1 MIFKSVDSKEIWE
14 AKIGEF
20 ETASIYQS
28 WNWGEV
34 IIERGGR
41 INRFEII
48 GDNEELLGLCQI
60 EIVDAKRGKFL
71 NLHHGPILREWNKE
85 IIADFTKELTKIA
98 KQEKAWFVRL
108 SPKLEYSENLNS
120 NLLQHGYKLKIGE
133 NMQGVKTLYID
144 LNKSEEELLQGFSK
158 STRYN
163 INKSIRD
170 GVEIRTFY
178 KPDDVVSELAKICY
192 QTSQKKNFKIEY
204 DLEKIYKK
212 LSADGQAVF
221 IGAYYNDKLIAS
233 GLYINYSS
241 EAHSFYRGSIKD
253 VNAKYAPY
261 LVQWEGIKIAKQ
273 KGFKSFNL
281 WGITDSE
288 DPKHPWYGFSQ
299 FKKGFSDNL
308 AILMPVYDLKI
319 NNFYYLTRSFEY
331 LESKKSH

>member
-1 MIFKSVDSKEIWE
+1 MIFKLVDSKEIWE
-14 AKIGEF
+14 ERIGRF

-34 IIERGGR
+34 IVERGGR
-41 INRFEII
+41 INRFEIT
-48 GDNEELLGLCQI
+48 GDGEELLGLCQI

-71 NLHHGPILREWNKE
+71 NIHHGPILKEWNKE
-85 IIADFTKELTKIA
+85 IISDFTKELTIIA

-108 SPKLEYSENLNS
+108 SPKTAYSEDLNS
-120 NLLQHGYKLKIGE
+120 NLILTGYKLKIGE

-144 LNKSEEELLQGFSK
+144 LSKSEEELLQSFSK

-170 GVEIRTFY
+170 GVIIKTFD
-178 KPDDVVSELAKICY
+178 KPEYNVSELAKICY
-192 QTSQKKNFKIEY
+192 QTAQNKKFKI
-204 DLEKIYKK
+204 DTNLEKIYKK
-212 LSADGQAVF
+212 LSRDGQAVF

-241 EAHSFYRGSIKD
+241 EAHSFYRGSIRD

-308 AILMPVYDLKI
+308 AILMPVYDLQIRTLYK
-319 NNFYYLTRSFEY
+319 LTRSFEY
-331 LESKKSH
+331 LERSKFT